1 MEITREV
8 ILDLLP
14 LYIAGE
20 VSTDSRH
27 LVEKYL
33 QADPELARLAERTAA
48 INFDDDIPVP
58 LAEEDQLE
66 AYKEA
71 KRMMLWKTIVE
82 AAVVAFTM
90 LVCLGMV
97 ALAGLFLTMN

>member
-1 MEITREV
+1 MEITRDV
-8 ILDLLP
+8 VLDLLP

-20 VSTDSRH
+20 LSADSRRV
-27 LVEKYL
+27 VEKYL
-33 QADPELARLAERTAA
+33 QADPELARLAERTARLDL
-48 INFDDDIPVP
+48 NDEIPVP
-58 LAEEDQLE
+58 LSEEDQME

-82 AAVVAFTM
+82 GAVVAFTM

-97 ALAGLFLTMN
+97 ALAGFFLLAN